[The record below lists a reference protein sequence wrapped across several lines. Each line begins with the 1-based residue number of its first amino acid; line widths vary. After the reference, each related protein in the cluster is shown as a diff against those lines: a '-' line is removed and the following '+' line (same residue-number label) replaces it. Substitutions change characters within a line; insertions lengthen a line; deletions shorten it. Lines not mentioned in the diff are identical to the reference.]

1 MYSVAIVAD
10 LPMSRRHLERV
21 ASGAPGLR
29 VVTVVGSVPL
39 LDAVRRGHDVVIV
52 ELPRIDAAALRL
64 VSRAAAHGR
73 TLVAAAW
80 NEPSDLLATVHAGA
94 HGCISRPS
102 DPGELAA
109 ALGVV
114 ARGGFYAGPQL
125 AGQPRPVAAEGLAP
139 RERETLVWIASGY
152 THSQIATRMGLS
164 EATVNTYAKRLRA
177 KLDARNKAELTR
189 TAIELGLVPRGRPDT
204 PAA

>member
-1 MYSVAIVAD
+1 MYSVAVVAD

-29 VVTVVGSVPL
+29 VVTVVGSVPE
-39 LDAVRRGHDVVIV
+39 LDAAHRGHDVVII
-52 ELPRIDAAALRL
+52 ELSRIDDAALALVSHAAAY
-64 VSRAAAHGR
+64 GR
-73 TLVAAAW
+73 PLVAAAW
-80 NEPSDLLATVHAGA
+80 HRPSDLLATVHAGA

-102 DPGELAA
+102 DPRELAA
-109 ALGVV
+109 ALDVV
-114 ARGGFYAGPQL
+114 ARGGFYAGQQIGGPPL
-125 AGQPRPVAAEGLAP
+125 PIGVNLAP
-139 RERETLVWIASGY
+139 RERETLRWIASGY

-189 TAIELGLVPRGRPDT
+189 VAIEFGVVPQGRPDT